1 MSQIKGVSG
10 NVPDPLQAKTTP
22 TESQANRQTANL
34 DPQTTMIPV
43 GPTGEMGQPVGLPL
57 PGTPG
62 QNQFLPDVLTGR
74 DPSQLN
80 AAQLLRE
87 SGGVSATDKLLGL
100 DKQPTILGAF
110 APPPG
115 NSEALRHMT
124 PTMRRTAMRLLLSKQ
139 REKMRRL
146 AIFLQEDDYGED
158 EESQRQPREESE
170 DETALLTT
178 KQHLRARDEL
188 QHAAGMIDLLE
199 ELLAMQDYTI
209 SQMGTFS
216 KG

>member
-1 MSQIKGVSG
+1 
-10 NVPDPLQAKTTP
+10 
-22 TESQANRQTANL
+22 
-34 DPQTTMIPV
+34 
-43 GPTGEMGQPVGLPL
+43 
-57 PGTPG
+57 
-62 QNQFLPDVLTGR
+62 
-74 DPSQLN
+74 
-80 AAQLLRE
+80 
-87 SGGVSATDKLLGL
+87 
-100 DKQPTILGAF
+100 
-110 APPPG
+110 
-115 NSEALRHMT
+115 
-124 PTMRRTAMRLLLSKQ
+124 
-139 REKMRRL
+139 MRRL

>member
-1 MSQIKGVSG
+1 MAEIKGPG
-10 NVPDPLQAKTTP
+10 RNIADPLQNVARSG
-22 TESQANRQTANL
+22 ESASNRLPANN
-34 DPQTTMIPV
+34 DPQSATMRPV

-57 PGTPG
+57 PNVPG
-62 QNQFLPDVLTGR
+62 QTKFLPDVLTGR
-74 DPSQLN
+74 DPSQLT
-80 AAQLLRE
+80 AAEMLRTN
-87 SGGVSATDKLLGL
+87 GGVSATDKLLGL
-100 DKQPTILGAF
+100 DQQPTILGGF

-146 AIFLQEDDYGED
+146 AVFLHDDEDAD
-158 EESQRQPREESE
+158 ERGQQNFDDDEM
-170 DETALLTT
+170 DETLAPLHST
-178 KQHLRARDEL
+178 RARDEL
-188 QHAAGMIDLLE
+188 QRAAGMIDLLE
-199 ELLAMQDYTI
+199 ELLAMQDYTL